1 MLAATLFLGIGGLN
15 LTNVYPDFRIIPSFA
30 TVFER

>member
-1 MLAATLFLGIGGLN
+1 MPAATLFLGIDRLN
-15 LTNVYPDFRIIPSFA
+15 LTDVYPDFRIIPSFA